1 MNFIEISTIFVQILG
16 AFRCGSCLLVIGV
29 QNPIHSILLLIRVF
43 FLGTFRLF
51 LMQREYYAMLF
62 LIVYVG
68 AIVVLFLFIIR
79 RLELKRI
86 NIAMNFRDLFIFRNI
101 IVAFLLLE
109 VLFIVSQTF
118 FDLGFFF
125 YEYFNNNFFEIF
137 IESNFYIDWSKIF
150 QRSDQLH
157 FIGRVLYTEYKV
169 TFIVVAF
176 LLFLSRVGS
185 IVISLQDFSKG
196 KSISEDISFDKKSLQ
211 YVKIQDANLQ
221 AIRHPQL

>member
-1 MNFIEISTIFVQILG
+1 
-16 AFRCGSCLLVIGV
+16 
-29 QNPIHSILLLIRVF
+29 
-43 FLGTFRLF
+43 
-51 LMQREYYAMLF
+51 
-62 LIVYVG
+62 
-68 AIVVLFLFIIR
+68 
-79 RLELKRI
+79 
-86 NIAMNFRDLFIFRNI
+86 MNFRDLFVFRNL

-109 VLFIVSQTF
+109 ILFIVSQTF

-137 IESNFYIDWSKIF
+137 TESNFYIDWSKIF
-150 QRSDQLH
+150 QRSDQIH
-157 FIGRVLYTEYKV
+157 FIGMVLYTEYKV

-176 LLFLSRVGS
+176 LLFLSMVGS

-196 KSISEDISFDKKSLQ
+196 KNIADSIFFDKKSLQ

>member
-1 MNFIEISTIFVQILG
+1 
-16 AFRCGSCLLVIGV
+16 
-29 QNPIHSILLLIRVF
+29 
-43 FLGTFRLF
+43 
-51 LMQREYYAMLF
+51 MQREYYAMLF

-137 IESNFYIDWSKIF
+137 IESNFYID
-150 QRSDQLH
+150 
-157 FIGRVLYTEYKV
+157 
-169 TFIVVAF
+169 
-176 LLFLSRVGS
+176 
-185 IVISLQDFSKG
+185 
-196 KSISEDISFDKKSLQ
+196 
-211 YVKIQDANLQ
+211 
-221 AIRHPQL
+221 